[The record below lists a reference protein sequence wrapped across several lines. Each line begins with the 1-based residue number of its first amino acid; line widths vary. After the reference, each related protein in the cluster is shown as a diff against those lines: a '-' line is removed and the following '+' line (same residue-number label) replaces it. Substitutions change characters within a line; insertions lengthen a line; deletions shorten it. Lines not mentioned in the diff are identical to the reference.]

1 MTSMLR
7 CYMSWRGEGSYKEVQ
22 TLQLLSVVVAV
33 VVAKAKLVFSLP
45 ACLSDGDNN
54 NDESGAW
61 KL

>member
-22 TLQLLSVVVAV
+22 TLQLLSVVVV

-45 ACLSDGDNN
+45 ACLPDGDSNN
-54 NDESGAW
+54 GEPGAW